1 MPVCRPAITK
11 DGEYMHLQ
19 DILVNFWEQYIVAP
33 IKGFDMPWD
42 LFDILLLTAL
52 FYWAY
57 SFIRVRRAGKL
68 AIGIVLV
75 LVAYVI
81 SDILSLRAVHQII
94 AGVASFGILILVII
108 FQPELRDVLEKIGST
123 PFGFK
128 NMGSRE
134 QAELTN
140 TINAVVD
147 AAIQIAMENE
157 DGALIVIEGTTKLGD
172 YIDKGQKLD
181 AAVST
186 ALLRNIFVNRSALHD
201 GAVVISGNR
210 IAAAGCKLPLT
221 SNEDG
226 VKGLGT
232 RHRAAVG
239 ITEYCNDCVVV
250 VVSEE
255 RHIISVAN
263 AGVLKRDY
271 NRGVADLRDEERG
284 KEIQNALRKDLF
296 RIIANIDMA
305 EAEKRAEREKKRKA
319 KRGLPQT
326 LRGRRTKT
334 TQNPPVTD
342 SQQAGDNQDAE

>member
-1 MPVCRPAITK
+1 MLL
-11 DGEYMHLQ
+11 G
-19 DILVNFWEQYIVAP
+19 DILTKFWQQYILAP
-33 IKGFDMPWD
+33 ITNFAMPWD
-42 LFDILLLTAL
+42 LFDILILTAL

-57 SFIRVRRAGKL
+57 SFIKVRRAGKL
-68 AIGIVLV
+68 AIGIVVV
-75 LVAYVI
+75 LVTYAL
-81 SDILSLRAVHQII
+81 SDILNLRAVHQII
-94 AGVASFGILILVII
+94 AGIASAGILIIAII

-123 PFGFK
+123 PFGFRT
-128 NMGSRE
+128 MGSRE

-147 AAIQIAMENE
+147 AAIQIALENE

-221 SNEDG
+221 TNEDN

-263 AGVLKRDY
+263 SGVLKRDY
-271 NRGVADLRDEERG
+271 NRGVSDLRDEERG

-296 RIIANIDMA
+296 RLIANIDMA
-305 EAEKRAEREKKRKA
+305 EAARLAERENKRRARRLARLFA
-319 KRGLPQT
+319 KRQ
-326 LRGRRTKT
+326 RTHVKPDNT
-334 TQNPPVTD
+334 VPAAKPDGGDD
-342 SQQAGDNQDAE
+342 SEAV

>member
-1 MPVCRPAITK
+1 MSL
-11 DGEYMHLQ
+11 EQ
-19 DILVNFWEQYIVAP
+19 ILTNFWNQYIVEP
-33 IKGFDMPWD
+33 IKGFNMPWD

-57 SFIRVRRAGKL
+57 SFIKVRRAGKL
-68 AIGIVLV
+68 AIGIVVV
-75 LVAYVI
+75 LLTYAL
-81 SDILSLRAVHQII
+81 SDILNLRAVHQII
-94 AGVASFGILILVII
+94 AGIASFGILIVVII

-123 PFGFK
+123 PFGFRTV
-128 NMGSRE
+128 GSRE
-134 QAELTN
+134 QAAVTN
-140 TINAVVD
+140 TVNAVVD

-181 AAVST
+181 AAVS
-186 ALLRNIFVNRSALHD
+186 APLLRNIFVNRSALHD

-221 SNEDG
+221 NNEEH
-226 VKGLGT
+226 VRGLGT

-255 RHIISVAN
+255 RHVISVAN
-263 AGVLKRDY
+263 SGVLKRDY
-271 NRGVADLRDEERG
+271 NRNVAELRDEERG

-296 RIIANIDMA
+296 KLIANMDLN
-305 EAEKRAEREKKRKA
+305 EAARLADREIRRKAKAAEREARRRAAKA
-319 KRGLPQT
+319 G
-326 LRGRRTKT
+326 KT
-334 TQNPPVTD
+334 SAAPVAETQEIASD
-342 SQQAGDNQDAE
+342 DNQGAD

>member
-1 MPVCRPAITK
+1 
-11 DGEYMHLQ
+11 
-19 DILVNFWEQYIVAP
+19 
-33 IKGFDMPWD
+33 MPWD

-52 FYWAY
+52 FYWVY
-57 SFIRVRRAGKL
+57 SFIKTRRAGKL
-68 AIGIVLV
+68 AIGIALV
-75 LVAYVI
+75 LVTYAV
-81 SDILSLRAVHQII
+81 SDILNLRAVHQII
-94 AGVASFGILILVII
+94 AGVTSFGILIVIII

-123 PFGFK
+123 PFGFRT
-128 NMGSRE
+128 MGSRE

-210 IAAAGCKLPLT
+210 VAAAGCKLPLT
-221 SNEDG
+221 TNEDS
-226 VKGLGT
+226 VRGLGT

-255 RHIISVAN
+255 RHIISIAN
-263 AGVLKRDY
+263 NGVLKRDY
-271 NRGVADLRDEERG
+271 NRGVSELRDEERG

-296 RIIANIDMA
+296 HLIANIDMA
-305 EAEKRAEREKKRKA
+305 EAARLAERDSKRKA
-319 KRGLPQT
+319 KRAQRDEQRK
-326 LRGRRTKT
+326 LRLKARTSTKT
-334 TQNPPVTD
+334 NPTQTSVETPED
-342 SQQAGDNQDAE
+342 EGENQDAD

>member
-1 MPVCRPAITK
+1 MSL
-11 DGEYMHLQ
+11 EQ
-19 DILVNFWEQYIVAP
+19 ILTNFWNQYIVEP

-57 SFIRVRRAGKL
+57 SFIKVRRAGKL

-75 LVAYVI
+75 LLTYAL
-81 SDILSLRAVHQII
+81 SDILNLRAVHQII
-94 AGVASFGILILVII
+94 GGIASFGILIIVII

-128 NMGSRE
+128 SVGSRE
-134 QAELTN
+134 QAAVTN
-140 TINAVVD
+140 TVNAVVD
-147 AAIQIAMENE
+147 AAVQIAMENE

-181 AAVST
+181 AAVS
-186 ALLRNIFVNRSALHD
+186 ASLLRNIFVNRSALHD

-221 SNEDG
+221 NNEEH
-226 VKGLGT
+226 VRGLGT

-255 RHIISVAN
+255 RHVISVAN
-263 AGVLKRDY
+263 SGVLKRDY
-271 NRGVADLRDEERG
+271 NRNVAELRDEERG

-296 RIIANIDMA
+296 KLIANMDQN
-305 EAEKRAEREKKRKA
+305 EAAKLSDREIKRKNKLAEREAKKKA
-319 KRGLPQT
+319 AKAGKKSFAPVE
-326 LRGRRTKT
+326 KT
-334 TQNPPVTD
+334 AASASEDD
-342 SQQAGDNQDAE
+342 SRA